1 MEHRQG
7 GPWHEPKPSDE
18 GGILQPVE
26 SRIDVLHVTTQTPYR
41 QINFWGTYIAAAA
54 GALAVYGGF
63 VMPATSISL
72 INADLGKQAST
83 RDVVTAD
90 IGTDWFQ

>member
-72 INADLGKQAST
+72 INADLGMQESKL
-83 RDVVTAD
+83 
-90 IGTDWFQ
+90 

>member
-1 MEHRQG
+1 MEHRQA

-26 SRIDVLHVTTQTPYR
+26 SRIDVLHVTTKTPYK
-41 QINFWGTYIAAAA
+41 QLNFWGTYVAAGA

-63 VMPATSISL
+63 VMVRFQWAQADSWAETLKCAMLTYLTVAPSL
-72 INADLGKQAST
+72 LHP
-83 RDVVTAD
+83 
-90 IGTDWFQ
+90 